1 MELKNI
7 LPINGPSVE
16 EVKKYVDKYNEE
28 SIVVKCGMT
37 SHAAV
42 VARGMGKPCIVGAEN
57 LKIDKNDR
65 KISNG
70 QITVEEGD
78 LISLDGSTGEIFLGE
93 VELESAKLDRKSVV

>member
-1 MELKNI
+1 MLASVGI
-7 LPINGPSVE
+7 LTTKG
-16 EVKKYVDKYNEE
+16 
-28 SIVVKCGMT
+28 GMT

-57 LKIDKNDR
+57 LKIDEGER

-70 QITVEEGD
+70 QITIEEGD

-93 VELESAKLDRKSVV
+93 VELE